1 MMNVVTQ
8 TEQCVVLCV
17 VVVYFVCRLCVSSS
31 VLVYSHY
38 VLINS
43 FHSNERSDFGY
54 SPHLSIPYNEYDHRC
69 PVHGTDL
76 T

>member
-38 VLINS
+38 VSYKIV
-43 FHSNERSDFGY
+43 FHSNERSDFW
-54 SPHLSIPYNEYDHRC
+54 LFTTLVN
-69 PVHGTDL
+69 TL
-76 T
+76 Q